1 MFRNLGFVLRK
12 RKESLSKSEEK
23 EEKERFLP
31 FQATDSFAVSN
42 HDLPGKG
49 AKLGYYILVHDYVY
63 VLVVFLMCFLGFE
76 F

>member
-1 MFRNLGFVLRK
+1 MQKRGF
-12 RKESLSKSEEK
+12 ESKSEEK

-49 AKLGYYILVHDYVY
+49 AKLGYYVLVYDYVY
-63 VLVVFLMCFLGFE
+63 VWLVFLVLFMSFSF
-76 F
+76 